1 MTVPVYDYSG
11 KTVLVTGAGSGIGE
25 AIASAF
31 AAARASVALLDINLA
46 AAEEA
51 AAKLGDKGATARA
64 YEVDVSD
71 EAALARTV
79 AKVAEENGSLDVAI
93 NNAGIEADLVKL
105 AELDSGNW
113 RKVIEINVSGV
124 FYGMKAQIPLM
135 LELGKG
141 VILNTASISGLIAG
155 YNLAAYTST
164 KHAVIGL
171 TKGAAVDYATQGIR
185 INALCPGLVDTPF
198 IGALPQVLRDRLIF
212 GVPMG
217 RPGHPEEMAQA
228 ALWLCSEGA
237 SYVTG
242 HTMVVDGAASLGAVG
257 TRFDDL
263 QL

>member
-1 MTVPVYDYSG
+1 M
-11 KTVLVTGAGSGIGE
+11 
-25 AIASAF
+25 
-31 AAARASVALLDINLA
+31 ALLDINREAAERVADDLA
-46 AAEEA
+46 AANH
-51 AAKLGDKGATARA
+51 TVRA
-64 YEVDVSD
+64 HGVDVSD
-71 EAALARTV
+71 EAAFARIV
-79 AKVAEENGSLDVAI
+79 AVVAEERGSLDIAV

-105 AELDSGNW
+105 AELDSTNW
-113 RKVIEINVSGV
+113 RKVNDVNVSGV
-124 FYGMKAQIPLM
+124 FHGMKAQIPLM
-135 LELGKG
+135 LEAGKG

-171 TKGAAVDYATQGIR
+171 TKGAAVDYAAQGIR

-217 RPGHPEEMAQA
+217 RPGRPEEMAQA
-228 ALWLCSEGA
+228 ALWLCSEAA